1 MKFTTK
7 LPIVALLALGM
18 TGSIVHATEP
28 AMVESA
34 EQAEAVL
41 ESRSEFMKGMGSAM
55 RAFTNYLKRGDG
67 EPIELGSMAA
77 EIAKNAPSIPDLFPK
92 DTGMAQFED
101 SEAKAVIW
109 EKWDDF
115 VDAANGLVEPAM
127 AVEAAFESGDKGE
140 VAASV
145 KALGGNGCRT
155 CHETFR
161 QKKDN

>member
-1 MKFTTK
+1 M
-7 LPIVALLALGM
+7 
-18 TGSIVHATEP
+18 GSIVHADEP

-34 EQAEAVL
+34 EQAEAAL

-55 RAFTNYLKRGDG
+55 KAFTNYLKRGDG
-67 EPIELGSMAA
+67 EPLELGAMAA
-77 EIAKNAPSIPDLFPK
+77 EIAENAPGIPDLFPK

-109 EKWDDF
+109 ETWDDF
-115 VDAANGLVEPAM
+115 VAAANGLVEPAM
-127 AVEAAFESGDKGE
+127 AVEAAFASGDKGE
-140 VAASV
+140 VAANV